1 MCLFLQDESRRSQDS
16 LWIGGLDSPSKVV
29 KEFSFK
35 CKHISLT
42 DRAVPMLKLLNF
54 KLSYI
59 YDASRYLL
67 RLRSSSLK
75 AFKTKSSLNF

>member
-16 LWIGGLDSPSKVV
+16 LRIGGLDSPSKVV

-35 CKHISLT
+35 CKYISLT

-54 KLSYI
+54 KFFIKLHLWRES
-59 YDASRYLL
+59 LL
-67 RLRSSSLK
+67 IAAQVQQSKSL
-75 AFKTKSSLNF
+75 